1 LGFHCR
7 EFQLTKRTNPLGTTV
22 LYSNQSQT
30 NLLLK
35 IAAAS
40 TFISLSQATN
50 FVLLENSAVGAQNAG
65 QKQSILYY
73 LVFHNWNV
81 NSNL

>member
-1 LGFHCR
+1 MGFALSR
-7 EFQLTKRTNPLGTTV
+7 ISANLPKTRKKGTTV

-35 IAAAS
+35 MAAAS

-50 FVLLENSAVGAQNAG
+50 FVLLENSIQVRRQNAVRS
-65 QKQSILYY
+65 KIYFYY
-73 LVFHNWNV
+73 LVI
-81 NSNL
+81 S

>member
-1 LGFHCR
+1 LPKNA
-7 EFQLTKRTNPLGTTV
+7 QPLGTTV

-50 FVLLENSAVGAQNAG
+50 FVLLETQFAVGAKNAG
-65 QKQSILYY
+65 QKQSILFYY
-73 LVFHNWNV
+73 LVIQ
-81 NSNL
+81 LECQ